1 MTTPQPATDFP
12 VPPDLEGFWQWDKMH
27 CPRPQTPLTQEIF
40 LNAVSRGFCNAMEE
54 FAGPVGLAYRVIN
67 YYAYMGLV
75 PLDFGTE
82 TIEGR
87 NARYQEKMALM
98 VPKIGEL
105 WEHEWLPSILP
116 DLDKARSLDYAAM
129 RDAELLDTLDELRQE
144 FLHRYVIHGRIN
156 FVTIAA
162 SWYADFYNETF
173 QPSDST
179 EPYLSL
185 QGFPTRSV
193 DAGRGL
199 WRLSRM
205 VRNDPGLMRSFEE
218 VEPKDLVSHLER
230 SDQGRRFVSEF
241 RDYLEEFGWRSDAFE
256 LSDPTWRENSLIPVN
271 ALQGYIHLDEEG
283 DPDASFQDAVQQRE
297 RLLAQ
302 ARERLAPSPDK
313 LARFNELY
321 EAARYYL
328 NVTED
333 HNFYIDQVGHGVMRL
348 PILEIGRRLVLHGAI
363 TDENEVFMLFLA
375 EIREGLAGKDLR
387 SLVAQRKAEIEKWS
401 KVLPPP
407 ALGEPPPPSDDPFA
421 EAVEKMFGMPPEP
434 SHDPSIITGIAA
446 SPGTVQGRAKV
457 VRRLS
462 EAGKVEPG
470 DVLVCEMTMPAW
482 TPLFST
488 VSAVVADTGGVL
500 SHCAIVAREYRLP
513 CVVQTIVGTA
523 AIKDGML
530 LTVDGSKGIVRID
543 AQGRGPSN
551 SGLELGSTREG

>member
-1 MTTPQPATDFP
+1 MTTRQSATDFP

-27 CPRPQTPLTQEIF
+27 CPRPQTPLSQEI
-40 LNAVSRGFCNAMEE
+40 LVNAESQGFCKAMDE
-54 FAGPVGLAYRVIN
+54 FACPVGLAYRVIN
-67 YYAYMGLV
+67 YYVYMGLV
-75 PLDFGTE
+75 PLDLGTE
-82 TIEGR
+82 TTEGR
-87 NARYQEKMALM
+87 IARYQETMALM
-98 VPKIGEL
+98 VPRIGAL

-116 DLDKARSLDYAAM
+116 GLDKARTLDYPAM
-129 RDAELLDTLDELRQE
+129 PDTQLLDTLEELRQE
-144 FLHRYVIHGRIN
+144 FIYRYVIHGRIN
-156 FVTIAA
+156 FVLLAA
-162 SWYADFYNETF
+162 SGFADLYNEAF
-173 QPSDST
+173 HPSDST
-179 EPYLSL
+179 EPYLLL

-199 WRLSRM
+199 WRLSRI

-218 VEPKDLVSHLER
+218 MEPKDLISHLER

-256 LSDPTWRENSLIPVN
+256 LSDPTWREHPLIPVN

-283 DPDASFQDAVQQRE
+283 DPDVCFQDAVQQRE

-302 ARERLAPSPDK
+302 ARERLAPNPEK

-348 PILEIGRRLVLHGAI
+348 PVLEVGRRLVLHGAI

-375 EIREGLAGKDLR
+375 EIREGLAGKNLR
-387 SLVAQRKAEIEKWS
+387 SLVAQRNAEIEKWS

-407 ALGEPPPPSDDPFA
+407 ALGDPPPPSDDPLA
-421 EAVEKMFGMPPEP
+421 GAIEKMFGMPPEP
-434 SHDPSIITGIAA
+434 SRDPSIITGIAA
-446 SPGTVQGRAKV
+446 SPGMVQGRAKV
-457 VRRLS
+457 VCKLS

-513 CVVQTIVGTA
+513 CVVQTIVGTT

-543 AQGRGPSN
+543 AQG
-551 SGLELGSTREG
+551 